1 LRLGLFAFFEEVPMG
16 LVETGITGRATSSP
30 EKRREVLER
39 VSGEQIEFVLLWFTD
54 IEGHLKSFA
63 ITPGELEG
71 ALDDGMGFDGSS
83 ITGFNAIE
91 ESDMVAI
98 PDPETFQLMPW
109 KEGETKVARMICDV
123 VTPDG
128 ESYEGD
134 SRYVLSRALERMKS
148 MGFDT
153 FNVGPELEYFY
164 FKSSDGTETL
174 DEGGYFAMTT
184 MDAASE
190 LRQETVRALEHMGI
204 PIEYV
209 HHEVGP
215 SQHEI
220 DMRFAPAL
228 DMADH
233 TLTYRLIVK
242 EIAAKHGVYATF
254 MPKPIF
260 GENGSGMHT
269 HQSLFQNGRNAF
281 FDPDDQWHLSD
292 AGKAFIAGQLR
303 HAREIAAVFAQ
314 WVNSYKR
321 LVPGYE
327 APVYVAW
334 SQRNRSA
341 LIRIPLYKPGSEQAT
356 RAEIRCPDPACNPYL
371 TFACLLH
378 AGLEGI
384 EKGYEL
390 PEPMETNLYHLTAE
404 QRRERGIVS
413 LPETLGE
420 AIDELAGSDLARKAL
435 GPHIFDNFVRL
446 KRKEWDDYRVQLTEW
461 EMERYLK
468 VL

>member
-1 LRLGLFAFFEEVPMG
+1 MAQ
-16 LVETGITGRATSSP
+16 VETRNRATSS
-30 EKRREVLER
+30 EDARKEVLER
-39 VSGEQIEFVLLWFTD
+39 VEKEKAEFVLLWFTD
-54 IEGHLKSFA
+54 LEGHLKSFA
-63 ITPGELEG
+63 ITPEELEG

-98 PDPETFQLMPW
+98 PDPGTFQVMPW
-109 KEGETKVARMICDV
+109 KEGETRVARMICDV

-128 ESYEGD
+128 QPYEGD
-134 SRYVLSRALERMKS
+134 PRYVLRRALERMEA

-153 FNVGPELEYFY
+153 FNIGPELEYFL
-164 FKSSDGTETL
+164 FKDDAGTETL

-184 MDAASE
+184 MDAAGE
-190 LRQETVRALEHMGI
+190 LRNETIRALTSVGI
-204 PIEYV
+204 PVEYH

-220 DMRFAPAL
+220 DMRFSPAL
-228 DMADH
+228 EMADH
-233 TLTYRLIVK
+233 TITYRLIVK
-242 EIAAKHGVYATF
+242 EVAKKAGFHASF

-269 HQSLFQNGRNAF
+269 HQSLFTGGRNRF
-281 FDPDDQWHLSD
+281 FDADDEWHLSD
-292 AGKAFIAGQLR
+292 VGKAFIAGQLR
-303 HAREIAAVFAQ
+303 HARELSAVFAQ

-321 LVPGYE
+321 LVPGFE

-334 SQRNRSA
+334 SRRNRSA
-341 LIRIPLYKPGSEQAT
+341 LIRIPLYKPGAEQAT
-356 RAEIRCPDPACNPYL
+356 RAELRCPDPACNPYL
-371 TFACLLH
+371 TFAALLH

-384 EKGYEL
+384 EQGYEL
-390 PEPMETNLYHLTAE
+390 PPPMETNLYHLTAE

-420 AIDELAGSDLARKAL
+420 AIDELAQSDLMRRAL
-435 GPHIFDNFVRL
+435 GPHIFDRYVEL
-446 KRKEWDDYRVQLTEW
+446 KRKEWDEYRVQLSEW
-461 EMERYLK
+461 EMKKYLA

>member
-1 LRLGLFAFFEEVPMG
+1 MAQ
-16 LVETGITGRATSSP
+16 VESRARATSST
-30 EKRREVLER
+30 EDRQEVLKRIQDEG
-39 VSGEQIEFVLLWFTD
+39 VEFLLLWFTD
-54 IEGHLKSFA
+54 LEGHLKSFA
-63 ITPGELEG
+63 VTPAEIEE
-71 ALDDGMGFDGSS
+71 ALNDGMGFDGSS

-98 PDPETFQLMPW
+98 PDPRTFQLMPW
-109 KEGETKVARMICDV
+109 REGETKVARMICDV

-128 ESYEGD
+128 SPYDGD
-134 SRYVLSRALERMKS
+134 PRYVLRRAIERMNDL
-148 MGFDT
+148 GFD
-153 FNVGPELEYFY
+153 
-164 FKSSDGTETL
+164 
-174 DEGGYFAMTT
+174 
-184 MDAASE
+184 
-190 LRQETVRALEHMGI
+190 
-204 PIEYV
+204 
-209 HHEVGP
+209 
-215 SQHEI
+215 
-220 DMRFAPAL
+220 
-228 DMADH
+228 ADD
-233 TLTYRLIVK
+233 R
-242 EIAAKHGVYATF
+242 
-254 MPKPIF
+254 
-260 GENGSGMHT
+260 
-269 HQSLFQNGRNAF
+269 
-281 FDPDDQWHLSD
+281 WHLSD
-292 AGKAFIAGQLR
+292 VGKAFIAGQLR
-303 HAREIAAVFAQ
+303 HAREIAGVFAQ

-371 TFACLLH
+371 TFAALLH

-420 AIDELAGSDLARKAL
+420 AIDELSQSELAKKAL
-435 GPHIFDNFVRL
+435 GRHIFDRYVEL
-446 KRKEWDDYRVQLTEW
+446 KRKEWDEYRVQLTSW
-461 EMERYLK
+461 ELERYLP